1 MYDSNGNSART
12 VLLCLVAQSCLTLC
26 DPIDCSPPG
35 SSVHGILQ
43 ARTLEWGAMPSSRGS
58 SQPRD
63 QTQVTHTAGGFFT
76 DWAMREAQEV
86 DWEILSLLQTIFPTQ
101 ESNRG
106 LLHYRQI
113 LYQLSYQGS
122 WQMILVRTYKLSL
135 SLSIY
140 IYIYIHKYTYTFHT
154 YIHIYMCV
162 CVCIYIYETC
172 CFLVAPHGL

>member
-1 MYDSNGNSART
+1 M
-12 VLLCLVAQSCLTLC
+12 
-26 DPIDCSPPG
+26 
-35 SSVHGILQ
+35 GILQ
-43 ARTLEWGAMPSSRGS
+43 ARILEWGAMPSSRGS

-106 LLHYRQI
+106 LLHYRQV

-122 WQMILVRTYKLSL
+122 WQMTLVRPYKLSL
-135 SLSIY
+135 SLY
-140 IYIYIHKYTYTFHT
+140 IYIYRYIFINILIHFIHT
-154 YIHIYMCV
+154 YIYMCV
-162 CVCIYIYETC
+162 CVCVCVCMKHVAFWLCHMACKT
-172 CFLVAPHGL
+172 LVPWSGTESMSPAVEVQS